1 MKKEN
6 LEKQE
11 YVLQIALR
19 TFLRYGFKKTSMEDI
34 AKAAGLTRQG
44 LYFRFQN
51 KDELLKCSVEK
62 ALDDSMQAVTLA
74 LDTKVLSLEEWIF
87 HALDAW
93 FGCYVGLFTPE
104 SIPDWEFHCNRVM
117 GEEVEQSNAQFRRK
131 LTAVILSSPETAH
144 LAPLAETAVEM
155 LWICGQKWKRTL
167 DSHDAFAGKMREAI
181 HLCCQI

>member
-44 LYFRFQN
+44 LYFHFQN

-74 LDTKVLSLEEWIF
+74 LDTKVLSLEERIF

-144 LAPLAETAVEM
+144 LGAACRDSGRNALDLWSEMETD
-155 LWICGQKWKRTL
+155 LGF
-167 DSHDAFAGKMREAI
+167 S
-181 HLCCQI
+181 